1 MRYFLGAFLRLG
13 PHEFGSNSGTI
24 ATLRRFD
31 WTFGRRLRG
40 FQKGGKESFP
50 MPTAWPVGERALGF
64 GQRTGLFGDPVLD

>member
-1 MRYFLGAFLRLG
+1 MNLGLTPEPLRHSAGL
-13 PHEFGSNSGTI
+13 
-24 ATLRRFD
+24 D
-31 WTFGRRLRG
+31 WTCGRRLRG